1 MEIMPRALRTTR
13 VSDAYMRIKEEIRSN
28 RMPPGFQM
36 PEPELALRFG
46 MSRTPM
52 REAVIRLEAEGLVEV
67 IPRRGV
73 RVLPMQIEDIAE
85 IYEILT
91 ALEPEAAAGLA
102 SRGLTKAE
110 IAPLDDATTRME
122 AALKHND
129 LEAWAEADD
138 YFHKQL
144 LETHGNRRLLEHVSL
159 LFDQAHRVR
168 MFTLHLRPL
177 PVRSTQEHREI
188 LTHLRNGDAEATRQ
202 AFHAHRSRAAKELLK
217 ILEQQKLS

>member
-1 MEIMPRALRTTR
+1 MTRTQRLTR
-13 VSDAYMRIKEEIRSN
+13 VSDAYLRIKEEIRSN

-73 RVLPMQIEDIAE
+73 RVLPMKPEDMAE

-102 SRGLTKAE
+102 SRGLSDAE
-110 IAPLDDATTRME
+110 VAPLEDATTQME
-122 AALKHND
+122 TALKHND
-129 LEAWAEADD
+129 LEAWADADD
-138 YFHKQL
+138 RFHKRL
-144 LETHGNRRLLEHVSL
+144 LEIHGNRRLLDHVSL

-177 PVRSTQEHREI
+177 PLRSTQEHREI
-188 LTHLRNGDAEATRQ
+188 LTHLRNGDAEATRK
-202 AFHAHRSRAAKELLK
+202 AYHAHRSRAAAELLQ
-217 ILEQQKLS
+217 ILKQHQLT